1 MTHDTHGHLIRDHPT
16 RREICR
22 QAIVGSLVCSL
33 AGNWQRLLGAES
45 QNESRYDLLI
55 KGGRVVDPS
64 QQLSA
69 VKDIGISGRR
79 VARVAENLSA
89 SDARQVL
96 DARGKIVTPGLI
108 DVHVHVYDGVTP
120 LGLPADPNCIAL
132 SLSPPAPVCG
142 AQCASVLAHRR
153 TRQARFTV
161 LPPFR
166 SRSPAGSPRPLN

>member
-1 MTHDTHGHLIRDHPT
+1 MIRDHPT

-33 AGNWQRLLGAES
+33 AGNWQGLLGAES

-79 VARVAENLSA
+79 VARVAENLST

-120 LGLPADPNCIAL
+120 LGLPADPNCIAKGVTTVV
-132 SLSPPAPVCG
+132 PTKKPITPEIID
-142 AQCASVLAHRR
+142 AQ
-153 TRQARFTV
+153 
-161 LPPFR
+161 R
-166 SRSPAGSPRPLN
+166 SRW